1 MRGFCSDK
9 PPATNTLDP
18 IERAVVWRSLVADL
32 ESDCNVTTV
41 DDRAISSDSPV
52 FNTSGSHSSDMHAA
66 FDSIVSE
73 GDSSSDHLGTE
84 LDCPGLQVVK
94 LEDMSWPASLSDWV
108 TCRGGEPSK
117 KFFLAAV
124 KIAHSLAIKLDSR
137 CEMNSERGITE
148 GDIVFSNVVVNAE
161 LTGDSDFRTKSWTDE
176 ESGKSRDLNV
186 RAAIL
191 CLGRVFFEL
200 FTRGAALPPKPIE
213 NTDTE
218 SSFLSISDGKKTS
231 TVSVDDPI
239 ESYESAIHERLHAS
253 YSKSPFAMKIS
264 NCPGGERGIL
274 SLPNKHRRAFDQD
287 EEKSALTLMQTAG
300 VPSSVCRLINDMLM
314 NDELGDFGSLFR
326 HDVVAD
332 LKQMC
337 DNPALFLYDTLTMRF
352 KPVMCD
358 NMYGRGKELQVAD
371 YIAGKVLSPKAE
383 GTKQEVLM
391 ISGHSG
397 CGKSTLVNELVTSLE
412 KNGWGIIQCKFDTLS
427 SGTSPVILA
436 FDQFFSDINT
446 MPDVVNNL
454 EIQGIRN
461 RIIETFDEANLEFL
475 CSVVPSLRCFA
486 SKKGSIDSGLHSS
499 LFNSSEVQ
507 NSKYRLNLLINLMAK
522 VISSEHRP
530 LLLFLD
536 DLHWADAAA
545 VDLVNAILED
555 VGEEAGFGSSA
566 GHMLLIGA
574 FRNNEVAC
582 EHPLFKCLQQ
592 IKQDDHVS
600 LSEIQLSGLRC
611 EDVELMVSDAL
622 SYPRR
627 LTRSLSKLIHQKSM
641 GNPLFVRE
649 FLNDL
654 CAENLLTY
662 SLSSRKWEWDED
674 TIQEKNVSNS
684 VAELLTRQ
692 LLRLPDAVLRGLRV
706 MSCFGAKV
714 HQQVLSYVKDA
725 CGNSDIIIEL
735 DCALREGLIEHSKDI
750 FKFRHD
756 MIYEAVVRGIDRDDQ
771 INMLGE
777 LIKTLLTRTFGE
789 EIDNILFVIVDL
801 INRLGT
807 AMTPNSIDHLQCARL
822 NLSAGEKSIQTS
834 DFASALGYIESGIS
848 FLGSGS
854 WDSNYSLT
862 LSLFEKYAVVNW
874 AQGNIDAMKAS
885 IETVS
890 KHARC
895 FDDKLKSIHLLVHSL
910 GLDGKSAKATSHCFA
925 VLEYLGESFPQN
937 IDDPSCI
944 AQQLLD
950 LKLRLKAF
958 IPASG
963 TTFRVNDFPVMQ
975 DRKKLEAMS
984 FLYESAC
991 SSYQQKSPLFN
1002 IVSARMVKLSLDH
1015 GLCVQSSL
1023 GFALTALAF
1032 VLVLKDISEGYRLGK
1047 FALSLVSSNS
1057 AFRVLLPEVYCIV
1070 YGIVSV
1076 WKEPMQV
1083 LLSPLLDA
1091 YKVCIK
1097 SGNFSAAG
1105 ASSVLYTYRAFFSGY
1120 NLPALH
1126 KDVVGFSRL
1135 MYSRKR
1141 TFMTLSLQ
1149 PILQAVMSLRGIPSQ
1164 SGKEWSEGGGY
1175 DAVLDHL
1182 AVFVTKNEM
1191 ALCES
1196 FFAVIMA
1203 NSFIFHK
1210 GEDAK
1215 KVVEQ
1220 YLDFFER
1227 HDATYPAH
1235 YVSIYRCFYGGL
1247 IAFHYYRKT
1256 QDSYWLDR
1264 ATYTIRRLEAWN
1276 TECQWNFQNKL
1287 LLLQAEH
1294 SFSIGGTVSRTQQ
1307 LYNMAISLSN
1317 KHRFIHEEAIA
1328 CELFNAFR
1336 EMNRSVD
1343 SNGSLDRAYQCYE
1356 SWGANAKLT
1365 SLLLPGGV

>member
-1 MRGFCSDK
+1 MR
-9 PPATNTLDP
+9 
-18 IERAVVWRSLVADL
+18 
-32 ESDCNVTTV
+32 
-41 DDRAISSDSPV
+41 
-52 FNTSGSHSSDMHAA
+52 
-66 FDSIVSE
+66 
-73 GDSSSDHLGTE
+73 DSSSDHIGTE

-94 LEDMSWPASLSDWV
+94 LDDMSWPTSLSDWV
-108 TCRGGEPSK
+108 ACRRGEPSK
-117 KFFLAAV
+117 NFFLAAV
-124 KIAHSLAIKLDSR
+124 KIALSLAIKLDSR
-137 CEMNSERGITE
+137 CEMNSDGYITE

-161 LTGDSDFRTKSWTDE
+161 LTGDSDFRTKSWTDK

-200 FTRGAALPPKPIE
+200 FTSGAALPPKPIE

-218 SSFLSISDGKKTS
+218 SSFLSISEGKKTS
-231 TVSVDDPI
+231 TVSVDDGI

-274 SLPNKHRRAFDQD
+274 SIPNKHRRAFDQD
-287 EEKSALTLMQTAG
+287 EERSALMLMQTAG

-326 HDVVAD
+326 HDFSDVVED

-337 DNPALFLYDTLTMRF
+337 DNPDLFLYDTLPTRF
-352 KPVMCD
+352 MPVICD

-371 YIAGKVLSPKAE
+371 DIAGKVSSPKAE
-383 GTKQEVLM
+383 GMKQEVIM

-397 CGKSTLVNELVTSLE
+397 CGKSMLVNELMTSLE

-427 SGTSPVILA
+427 SGTSAVILA

-446 MPDVVNNL
+446 MPDLVNNL
-454 EIQGIRN
+454 EIQVIRD

-486 SKKGSIDSGLHSS
+486 SKKGSIDSNLHRS

-522 VISSEHRP
+522 LISSERRP

-536 DLHWADAAA
+536 DLHWADDAA
-545 VDLVNAILED
+545 VDLLNTILED

-566 GHMLLIGA
+566 SHTLLIGA

-600 LSEIQLSGLRC
+600 LSEIQLRGLRR

-649 FLNDL
+649 LLNDL

-714 HQQVLSYVKDA
+714 HQRVLSYVKDA

-735 DCALREGLIEHSKDI
+735 DCALSEGLIEHSKDI

-756 MIYEAVVRGIDRDDQ
+756 MIYEAVVRGIDRNDQ
-771 INMLGE
+771 INMIGE

-801 INRLGT
+801 INRLGS
-807 AMTPNSIDHLQCARL
+807 AMTPNSVDHLQCARL
-822 NLSAGEKSIQTS
+822 NLSAGEKSIQTA

-848 FLGSGS
+848 FLGRGS

-910 GLDGKSAKATSHCFA
+910 GLDGKSAKATSHCIA

-944 AQQLLD
+944 AQELLD

-958 IPASG
+958 IPATE

-975 DRKKLEAMS
+975 DHKKLEAMS

-1015 GLCVQSSL
+1015 GICVQSSL
-1023 GFALTALAF
+1023 GFASTALAF
-1032 VLVLKDISEGYRLGK
+1032 VLVLRDISEGYRLGK
-1047 FALSLVSSNS
+1047 FAL
-1057 AFRVLLPEVYCIV
+1057 
-1070 YGIVSV
+1070 
-1076 WKEPMQV
+1076 
-1083 LLSPLLDA
+1083 
-1091 YKVCIK
+1091 CIK

-1141 TFMTLSLQ
+1141 TTMTLSLQ

-1182 AVFVTKNEM
+1182 AVFVTMNEM

-1203 NSFIFHK
+1203 NSFIFHR
-1210 GEDAK
+1210 GENTEK
-1215 KVVEQ
+1215 IVEQ

-1227 HDATYPAH
+1227 HDATHPAH

-1256 QDSYWLDR
+1256 KDSYWLDR
-1264 ATYTIRRLEAWN
+1264 ATYTVKRLEAWN
-1276 TECQWNFQNKL
+1276 NECQWNFQNKL

-1294 SFSIGGTVSRTQQ
+1294 SFSIGSTVSKTQQ
-1307 LYNMAISLSN
+1307 LYNTAISLSN
-1317 KHRFIHEEAIA
+1317 KHRFVHEEAIA

-1336 EMNRSVD
+1336 EMNGSVD
-1343 SNGSLDRAYQCYE
+1343 SNGSLDRAYQCYQ

-1365 SLLLPGGV
+1365 SLLRSGGV